1 MTKFVGLLHLCT
13 PPMLKLPSIF
23 KTQKHRSFNFRPRY
37 YDADKE
43 AFEERIRR
51 IESELS
57 TENSDIEAT
66 KLRIRQKFE
75 SRRSNSGSAS
85 HKASNIRIL
94 VILGILGALAYWI
107 LK

>member
-85 HKASNIRIL
+85 DKASNIRIL
-94 VILGILGALAYWI
+94 VILGILGALSYWI

>member
-51 IESELS
+51 IESELD
-57 TENSDIEAT
+57 TDKSDVEAT
-66 KLRIRQKFE
+66 KLRIRQKFQN
-75 SRRSNSGSAS
+75 RRSGSGTGSN
-85 HKASNIRIL
+85 KASNIRVL

>member
-1 MTKFVGLLHLCT
+1 LWDFCT
-13 PPMLKLPSIF
+13 YAPRQCLNCLPSS
-23 KTQKHRSFNFRPRY
+23 KRKNTGAFNFRPRY

-51 IESELS
+51 IESELGADK
-57 TENSDIEAT
+57 SDIEAT
-66 KLRIRQKFE
+66 KLRIRQKFQN
-75 SRRSNSGSAS
+75 RRSDSGSAS
-85 HKASNIRIL
+85 NKASNIRVL